1 MIRKVWDDVFI
12 DNIDRLNIFFWISVC
27 LDGARRKTVRIPK
40 PHVRRPNGIGKY
52 CWLGSARL
60 AKLVPLHSF
69 GSNDWFMRSGANE
82 MIIFRGSSRGS
93 VSTPQQWKRKKNPTT
108 YENAT
113 AYDVVVMYIRCGWRG
128 NRNCKI
134 IFKHLLHKNKNY

>member
-1 MIRKVWDDVFI
+1 MMSLSIISTD
-12 DNIDRLNIFFWISVC
+12 WISFFEFRDAWTAREERLSESPSHM
-27 LDGARRKTVRIPK
+27 LDGQMALEKIV
-40 PHVRRPNGIGKY
+40 
-52 CWLGSARL
+52 GSARL